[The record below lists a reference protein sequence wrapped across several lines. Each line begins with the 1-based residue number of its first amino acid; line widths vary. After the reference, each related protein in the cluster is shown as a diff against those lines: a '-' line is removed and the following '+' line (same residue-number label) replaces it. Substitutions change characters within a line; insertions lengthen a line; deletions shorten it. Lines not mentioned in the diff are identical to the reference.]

1 MYIAFIQQYTQ
12 QYTFLLFFRLVTQHC
27 LLYHFHF
34 NHVSLFMSSEHPAW
48 SAKIAPCSTT
58 NSSLV
63 TFQDCNS
70 YQCVSIEE
78 QNNCLIRLE
87 WYKKQPS
94 YDWHITS
101 FGLLC
106 CVIVSRS
113 ADGSRRPYPS
123 CAHFIQSHAWSS
135 RAMSLG
141 HTPFQ
146 IGNNL
151 SGVFGKH
158 DQSRIAMK
166 FI

>member
-1 MYIAFIQQYTQ
+1 MYIAFIR

-34 NHVSLFMSSEHPAW
+34 NHVSLFMSSEHPTW

-58 NSSLV
+58 NSGLV
-63 TFQDCNS
+63 TFMTATATSVCQLKS
-70 YQCVSIEE
+70 KTIAF
-78 QNNCLIRLE
+78 
-87 WYKKQPS
+87 
-94 YDWHITS
+94 YDWSGTRSNLHMTGTS
-101 FGLLC
+101 RALDCCAALLYHHQLM
-106 CVIVSRS
+106 
-113 ADGSRRPYPS
+113 RRPYPS
-123 CAHFIQSHAWSS
+123 CAHSIRSHTWSN

-158 DQSRIAMK
+158 DQSWTAMK
-166 FI
+166 II